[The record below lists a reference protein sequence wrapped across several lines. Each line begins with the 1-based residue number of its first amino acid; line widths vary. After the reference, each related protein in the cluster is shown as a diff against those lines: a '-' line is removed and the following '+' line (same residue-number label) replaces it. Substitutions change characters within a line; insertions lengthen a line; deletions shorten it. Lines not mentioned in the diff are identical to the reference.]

1 MLSPYRVLDLTDE
14 KGLLCG
20 KILADLGADVIQVE
34 KPEGNPA
41 RRVPPFFEDVVDP
54 ERSLFWLAFSAG
66 KRSVTL
72 NWDTEAGKD
81 LFKRLAMTADFMIES
96 FPPGYLERAGLGY
109 EVLTETNPR
118 LLMASITPFGQ
129 TGPFKD
135 YKAGDLIASAMGGMV
150 CCTGEPDRAPV
161 RISADLAYCQA
172 AVHAAIGLLIALS
185 HRADTGQGQRVD
197 VSMQASIV
205 RTLHTQLPYWE
216 YGNRIVQ
223 RSGVRRFRGGVSTQ
237 EIWPCKDGF
246 VSWMFFGGA
255 VGTQQMRLMVE
266 WMEGKG
272 MAGSLSAEVQDWAA
286 LDLTKVSSEKIKL
299 WEKRIGD
306 FFLAHTQEELYR
318 EALEKRIPLTPLN
331 DMSGVVEDEQ
341 LAARGFWVGVDHA
354 KLETHLRYPGFLFL
368 TTEEKYV
375 PKVRRRA
382 PFIGEHNADIY
393 VGELGLHEDE
403 LDSLGREGVV

>member
-1 MLSPYRVLDLTDE
+1 MLSPYRALDLTDE

-41 RRVPPFFEDVVDP
+41 RRIPPYVEDVADP
-54 ERSLFWLAFSAG
+54 ERGLLWLAFSAG
-66 KRSVTL
+66 KRSITL

-81 LFKRLAMTADFMIES
+81 LFKRLARTADFIVES
-96 FPPGYLERAGLGY
+96 FPPGCLERTGLGY
-109 EVLTETNPR
+109 EELRKTNPR
-118 LLMASITPFGQ
+118 LIVASITPFGQ

-135 YKAGDLIASAMGGMV
+135 YKGGDLVASAMGGMV

-172 AVHAAIGLLIALS
+172 GVHAVIGLLIALS
-185 HRADTGQGQRVD
+185 HRAATGQGQRVD
-197 VSMQASIV
+197 ISMQAAIV

-216 YGNRIVQ
+216 YSNHIVR
-223 RSGVRRFRGGVSTQ
+223 RSGIRRFRGGVSTQ

-255 VGTQQMRLMVE
+255 VGTQQMRIMVE

-272 MAGSLSAEVQDWAA
+272 RAGSLRTEVQNWAA
-286 LDLTKVSSEKIKL
+286 LDLTKISPEKIES
-299 WEKRIGD
+299 WERVIGD
-306 FFLAHTQEELYR
+306 FFLAHTKEELYQ

-331 DMSGVVEDEQ
+331 DMSEVVEDEQ

-354 KLETHLRYPGFLFL
+354 ALRTPLRYPGFLFQ
-368 TTEEKYV
+368 TTEEKCL

-382 PFIGEHNADIY
+382 PFIGEHNPEIY
-393 VGELGLHEDE
+393 VGELGLREDE
-403 LDSLGREGVV
+403 LNALRREGIV